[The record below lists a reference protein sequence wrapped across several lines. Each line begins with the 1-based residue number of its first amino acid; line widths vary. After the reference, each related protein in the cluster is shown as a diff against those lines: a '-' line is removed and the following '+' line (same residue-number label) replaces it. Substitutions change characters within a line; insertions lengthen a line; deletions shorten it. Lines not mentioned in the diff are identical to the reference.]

1 MKKTIFYSF
10 FLFFLVTTACKN
22 TTKYDTLALHWPVFG
37 DIYALKDAY
46 PDSALH
52 LFQSVA
58 DTLDVEALGRHS
70 RYQLAEYQILDA
82 EIRYK
87 NYKLNESD
95 DHVMEAFRFYDSL
108 MPGRNY
114 SRRNQV
120 LSFQK
125 ARAYYFKAV
134 VEELKLKQPIEAF
147 KDYLNAL
154 WIMEGMKGEHSVFVR
169 GKFNPEY
176 EHFTALVY
184 DRLAWFLYNY
194 DAWDSSLE
202 CLEKSSECFKSEGNA
217 KGVASNLELM
227 GDVILAQGDKVNS
240 MYYFK
245 KSDSIYERLKTDN
258 VFLYQNYSSVVHRAL
273 DLYNANEMAASS
285 ALLHHALEEAQSDW
299 MKRQIRFALGYFYLE
314 EREYDSALYNYEHSF
329 PLLPRQTLKSYCRIV
344 QISNI
349 LGDTT
354 KAGYYGEL
362 LANAYLIQFA
372 RSSDRAKM
380 DLMYE
385 EYKAECKDSRH
396 MDTLLFVLS
405 CIFMLL
411 VILFFVVF
419 IFVRRKRRHQ
429 REIEA
434 RERIQATLEDEIETV
449 KSASQQKEETIK
461 ELQSKLDKMISNP
474 DFQELPFDKKLE
486 ALYETPICQ
495 RVFRVRDANVKA
507 FSSYPELVLSEN
519 HKTMLVNAVDAV
531 FPKFSIDIIQKFP
544 RLKRSDV
551 VYCCLYILGVT
562 EVQAAA
568 LTGKTYQAV
577 WTRSLKMHEIFDN
590 KSSLQLILH
599 GFLKD
604 WHSMK

>member
-1 MKKTIFYSF
+1 MKITIYFSF
-10 FLFFLVTTACKN
+10 LLVLLAVSCKN
-22 TTKYDTLALHWPVFG
+22 TVYDDEFSSRWPEFD
-37 DIYALKDAY
+37 DIYAELENR
-46 PDSALH
+46 PDSAL
-52 LFQSVA
+52 
-58 DTLDVEALGRHS
+58 
-70 RYQLAEYQILDA
+70 
-82 EIRYK
+82 
-87 NYKLNESD
+87 
-95 DHVMEAFRFYDSL
+95 VMEVFRYYDSQ
-108 MPGRNY
+108 MPGRDY
-114 SRRNQV
+114 SRREKY

-125 ARAYYFKAV
+125 ARAYYFKAI
-134 VEELKLKQPIEAF
+134 VEEYDSQRYLDAF
-147 KDYLNAL
+147 SDYLNAL
-154 WIMEGMKGEHSVFVR
+154 WIVEGLKGERSVFA
-169 GKFNPEY
+169 FSNNNAEY
-176 EHFTALVY
+176 HHFTALLY
-184 DRLAWFLYNY
+184 DRLAWFLYTH
-194 DAWDSSLE
+194 DAWNLSLE
-202 CLEKSSECFKSEGNA
+202 CLEKSSECFKGENNAEGIA
-217 KGVASNLELM
+217 TNLELM
-227 GDVILAQGDKVNS
+227 GDVLLAQGDRVS
-240 MYYFK
+240 SLEYYK
-245 KSDSIYERLKTDN
+245 KADSIYGRLNTGAI
-258 VFLYQNYSSVVHRAL
+258 YENYSSIIHRAL
-273 DLYNANEMAASS
+273 DLYNLNEKAACL
-285 ALLHHALEEAQSDW
+285 ALLHHALQETANPWLQ
-299 MKRQIRFALGYFYLE
+299 KQVRFSLGYFYLE
-314 EREYDSALYNYEHSF
+314 DQKYDSSLYNYERSH
-329 PLLPRQTLKSYCRIV
+329 PLLPRQTLKSYSRIV
-344 QISNI
+344 QLSNA
-349 LGDTT
+349 LGDTI

-362 LANAYLIQFA
+362 LADAYLKQFA

-380 DLMYE
+380 GVLYQN
-385 EYKAECKDSRH
+385 YKNDCSEAKTKDKFLFIVISILFLIS
-396 MDTLLFVLS
+396 LLFVVS
-405 CIFMLL
+405 IG
-411 VILFFVVF
+411 
-419 IFVRRKRRHQ
+419 FVRRKRRHQ
-429 REIEA
+429 EEIEA

-461 ELQSKLDKMISNP
+461 ELQSKLDKVISNP